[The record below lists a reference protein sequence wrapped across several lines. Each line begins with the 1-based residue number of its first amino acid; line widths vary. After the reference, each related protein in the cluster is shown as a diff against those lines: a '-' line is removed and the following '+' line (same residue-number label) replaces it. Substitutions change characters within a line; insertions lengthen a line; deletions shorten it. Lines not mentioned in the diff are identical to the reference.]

1 MTVTVSTLGLQNS
14 SAGATPTGELIELF
28 WFCMLEGLPT
38 ILQSWLRRVLK
49 TLTVVKE
56 RMQFP
61 LTIEDV
67 LWDNNLQITNHK
79 KNETPRLPLC

>member
-1 MTVTVSTLGLQNS
+1 MTVIVRTLGLQDS

-28 WFCMLEGLPT
+28 WFCMLRGIAYYT
-38 ILQSWLRRVLK
+38 SKFATQSLK

-61 LTIEDV
+61 LTLEDV

-79 KNETPRLPLC
+79 K